1 MDAIQ
6 PKFPMKNEY
15 HSESQYSTIAVRLKT
30 LETCY
35 FDIPNLD
42 DAMKLT
48 ETLDALITYAG
59 RHELFVIESLFFRF
73 RWINL

>member
-15 HSESQYSTIAVRLKT
+15 RSQLPTSPSLASTYTIIVRLKT

-35 FDIPNLD
+35 FDVPVLE
-42 DAMKLT
+42 DAIKLA
-48 ETLDALITYAG
+48 ESLDALITNTG
-59 RHELFVIESLFFRF
+59 KSNE
-73 RWINL
+73 

>member
-15 HSESQYSTIAVRLKT
+15 RSQLPLSSTYTILVRLKT

-35 FDIPNLD
+35 FDIPVLD
-42 DAMKLT
+42 DAIKLA
-48 ETLDALITYAG
+48 ESLDALITNTG
-59 RHELFVIESLFFRF
+59 IFKFDLIIL
-73 RWINL
+73 

>member
-6 PKFPMKNEY
+6 PKFAMKNEY
-15 HSESQYSTIAVRLKT
+15 RSQLSTTLQSFTIVVRLKT

-35 FDIPNLD
+35 FDIPNFD

-48 ETLDALITYAG
+48 ETLDALITYIG
-59 RHELFVIESLFFRF
+59 K
-73 RWINL
+73 

>member
-6 PKFPMKNEY
+6 PKFSMKNES
-15 HSESQYSTIAVRLKT
+15 HTQYFTIVVRLKT

-42 DAMKLT
+42 EAMKLT
-48 ETLDALITYAG
+48 ESLDALITYTG
-59 RHELFVIESLFFRF
+59 KYLPYDSIRSIFLLL
-73 RWINL
+73 RWTNL